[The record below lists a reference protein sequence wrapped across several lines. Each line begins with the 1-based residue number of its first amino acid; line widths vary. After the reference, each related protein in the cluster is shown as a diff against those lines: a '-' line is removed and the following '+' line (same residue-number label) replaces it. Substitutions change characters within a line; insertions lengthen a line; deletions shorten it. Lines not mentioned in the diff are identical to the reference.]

1 MSSTSF
7 LNLTP
12 NAVMA
17 AAEAVGLRPT
27 GHCTPLTCLENR
39 VYDLRLEDNSNVVLK
54 FYRPGRWSLPEI
66 LEEHEFLADL
76 NDSEIPVCSPL
87 QLKSGKTVGIRD
99 TLHFAVW
106 PRTGGRAPDELRDPE
121 IAILGRLLARL
132 HNVGATRALKARPRL
147 DEVTRLHEPLSFL
160 RDNDFIPPSCENRYL
175 NAALAVADR
184 YEELSKEVPMHRIHG
199 DCHFGNLLR
208 GSSGWFFLDFDDC
221 TEGPAVQDIWMLL
234 PGRDSEG
241 ERQRLLLVNSYR
253 EFRDFEDRWLALVE
267 PLRGMRYVW
276 YAAWIAKRISDPAFP
291 SAFPHFG
298 DEEYW
303 LRETQDLEAQLEV
316 TYKVSE
322 DKARSRSGTPEEET
336 LANKDFFWDM

>member
-1 MSSTSF
+1 MASSF
-7 LNLTP
+7 FNLTP
-12 NAVMA
+12 NAVLS
-17 AAEAVGLRPT
+17 AAETVGFRPT

-39 VYDLRLEDNSNVVLK
+39 VYDLRLEDDSNVVFK
-54 FYRPGRWSLPEI
+54 FYRPGRWTLRAI

-76 NDSEIPVCSPL
+76 SDSEIPVCSPFE
-87 QLKSGKTVGIRD
+87 LKTGSTVGTRD
-99 TLHFAVW
+99 SLHFAVW
-106 PRTGGRAPDELRDPE
+106 PRTGGRAPDELQDSE

-132 HNVGATRALKARPRL
+132 HNVGASRYLESRPRL

-160 RDNDFIPPSCENRYL
+160 RDNDFIPSSCEQRFVV
-175 NAALAVADR
+175 AATAVAGR
-184 YEELSKEVPMHRIHG
+184 YEELSDGIPTHRIHG

-241 ERQRLLLVNSYR
+241 HRQRLLLVDAYR
-253 EFRDFEDRWLALVE
+253 EFRDFDDRWLSLVE

-276 YAAWIAKRISDPAFP
+276 YAAWIARRISDPAFP
-291 SAFPHFG
+291 NAFPHFG

-303 LRETQDLEAQLEV
+303 LRETQDLENQLEV
-316 TYKVSE
+316 TYQGNE
-322 DKARSRSGTPEEET
+322 DEVEGKPST
-336 LANKDFFWDM
+336 LQREDLSNKDFFWDM